1 MKGTL
6 AVFDRIGA
14 RAAAARVVD
23 GRLDD
28 LLIDPPE
35 DRIRP
40 GAIYRARAG
49 RPMKGQG
56 GMVLETPDGPL
67 FLRQSKG
74 IGQGDTLLVQVSSF
88 AEPGKASPC
97 SPRLLFK
104 SRFCLVTPGA
114 EGRNISKA
122 IRDEER
128 RVELRELL
136 GDADLPEGV
145 GLVLRTEAE
154 QCDDAAIAEDMV
166 ALLDLARAI
175 LAEPAS
181 GLPEK
186 LLEGPG
192 AEDLALRDWPAPDA
206 TDCDEAAF
214 ARIGVD
220 AMIAAL
226 RVPRESLPGG
236 ASLYVEPT
244 RALVSVDVN
253 TGGDTSPAAGLKANI
268 EALRALPRVLRLRG
282 LGGQVVIDLAP
293 VSKRDRKQLENVA
306 KAAFRSDPIETT
318 LVGWTPLGHL
328 EMIRKRERLPLTE
341 ALS

>member
-6 AVFDRIGA
+6 AVFDRIGD
-14 RAAAARVVD
+14 RAAAARIVD

-40 GAIYRARAG
+40 GTIYRARAG
-49 RPMKGQG
+49 RAMKGQG

-74 IGQGDTLLVQVSSF
+74 IGQGDTLLVQVSSY

-136 GDADLPEGV
+136 EDADLPEGA

-154 QCDDAAIAEDMV
+154 QGDDAAIAEDIA

-181 GLPEK
+181 GAPEK
-186 LLEGPG
+186 LLEGP
-192 AEDLALRDWPAPDA
+192 ASEDLALRDWPAPDA
-206 TDCDEAAF
+206 TETGEDAF
-214 ARIGVD
+214 ARTGVD
-220 AMIAAL
+220 AMITAL
-226 RVPRESLPGG
+226 RSPRESLPCG
-236 ASLYVEPT
+236 ASFYVEPT

-268 EALRALPRVLRLRG
+268 EALRALPRALRLRG
-282 LGGQVVIDLAP
+282 LGGQVVVDLAP
-293 VSKRDRKQLENVA
+293 VSKRDRKQLESVV
-306 KAAFRSDPIETT
+306 KSAFRTDPIETT

-341 ALS
+341 GLS